1 VTTNRDWYNFPIWR
15 AELDNI
21 IAAVVTTALASGG
34 DEQYLTGFLA
44 AAQAIATGAGLYY
57 QTPTV
62 TVNVEPPPRTNQ
74 MRLTGP
80 FPR

>member
-34 DEQYLTGFLA
+34 DEQYLEGFLA

-57 QTPTV
+57 ETPKSSV
-62 TVNVEPPPRTNQ
+62 TVEPPQRPLAVRW
-74 MRLTGP
+74 
-80 FPR
+80 